1 MAVRGESEL
10 RADYIIV
17 GAGSAGS
24 VLANRLSADPSVRV
38 LLLEAGTEGRGL
50 KTAVPAGSLFLMGD
64 PRSDWCYIG
73 EPDASLNG
81 RKICWSGGRML
92 GGSSAI
98 NGMIYFRGSRADF
111 DSWSEEGCTGW
122 SFDEVFPYFL
132 RSEHFDGPPSQ
143 SHGSSGPL
151 WVSPPRTLQ
160 ELAEPW
166 RQACAER
173 GMVALADYCG
183 GSIDG
188 SFYPLNTMNK
198 GRRASTARAFL
209 DSADKRSN
217 LTVITDCEIVRLL
230 FDGRRAVGVQ
240 TRQDGKVREF
250 SATREIIVSSGA
262 MGSPTLLLRS
272 GVGPARD
279 LAALGISVVADTPGV
294 GHNFHDHVTVVM
306 SKEVRSKTYNIDMG
320 PVGVLKSVL
329 QYALFR
335 NGRLAASPVQGMSY
349 VRSNP
354 DLAEPDICLQFQP
367 LAIDLSSHKPKLRDR
382 GGISMITHPAR
393 TRGRGQVRLRTP
405 DPSARPVIDYELLG
419 NEHDRELLIAG
430 CEILDSLFS
439 APAMADY
446 IVANYDPEVRPRSR
460 DEWLAWLRTR
470 TSIGFHPV
478 GSCRMGIDDMAVVSP
493 ELKVK
498 GVEGLRVVDASIMP
512 RIISGNTNAPTIMI
526 AEKAAEMIIA
536 DRK

>member
-1 MAVRGESEL
+1 
-10 RADYIIV
+10 
-17 GAGSAGS
+17 
-24 VLANRLSADPSVRV
+24 
-38 LLLEAGTEGRGL
+38 
-50 KTAVPAGSLFLMGD
+50 
-64 PRSDWCYIG
+64 
-73 EPDASLNG
+73 
-81 RKICWSGGRML
+81 
-92 GGSSAI
+92 
-98 NGMIYFRGSRADF
+98 
-111 DSWSEEGCTGW
+111 
-122 SFDEVFPYFL
+122 
-132 RSEHFDGPPSQ
+132 
-143 SHGSSGPL
+143 
-151 WVSPPRTLQ
+151 
-160 ELAEPW
+160 
-166 RQACAER
+166 
-173 GMVALADYCG
+173 
-183 GSIDG
+183 
-188 SFYPLNTMNK
+188 
-198 GRRASTARAFL
+198 
-209 DSADKRSN
+209 
-217 LTVITDCEIVRLL
+217 
-230 FDGRRAVGVQ
+230 
-240 TRQDGKVREF
+240 
-250 SATREIIVSSGA
+250 
-262 MGSPTLLLRS
+262 
-272 GVGPARD
+272 
-279 LAALGISVVADTPGV
+279 
-294 GHNFHDHVTVVM
+294 
-306 SKEVRSKTYNIDMG
+306 MG

-526 AEKAAEMIIA
+526 AEKAAELIIA